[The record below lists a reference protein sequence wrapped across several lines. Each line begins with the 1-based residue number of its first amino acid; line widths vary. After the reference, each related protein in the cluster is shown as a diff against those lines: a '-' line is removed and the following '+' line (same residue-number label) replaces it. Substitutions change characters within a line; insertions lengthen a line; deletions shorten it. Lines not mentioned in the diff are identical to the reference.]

1 MQTLLQGLRY
11 GVRMLMKNFGFTLIA
26 VPSLALGIGAN
37 TAIFSAVN
45 AVLHQA
51 LPFPKPDR
59 LVMVSE
65 AQRLYRRAGYVGIK
79 RLALNVMTSV
89 ASKRTLHLFRYT
101 ASLALASILFVPA
114 SCESADNKHADA
126 KVTKAQSGWQ
136 DPSPHRVR
144 YVSVEKDVQL
154 EVLDWGGSGRG
165 IVLLAGSGYTA
176 HEYDDFAPKLTDHY
190 HVYGI
195 TRRGFGSSGFVAGKH
210 GIDLLGNDILAVIAM
225 LKLKRPILVG
235 HSFAGGELSSVATRY
250 PNRIAGLVYLDA
262 AYPVAF
268 DNGKGM
274 SMSEFQEIVRA
285 PIAPPPPEASDLTS
299 FRALQTYYERVYGI
313 RLPEGELR
321 QQWEAVPDGRVGK
334 RRSFPGS
341 STLMMG
347 LNKYTD
353 IPVPALVIFANPH
366 SLSPW
371 LNDNQDASVR
381 AAVKAYSSKFE
392 AFTRKQENAIRE
404 AVHTARVITLPGAN
418 HVVFMSNEADVIREM
433 RAFFTGLH

>member
-1 MQTLLQGLRY
+1 MQTLLQDLRY
-11 GVRMLMKNFGFTLIA
+11 GVRISMKNLGFTLIA
-26 VPSLALGIGAN
+26 ALSSALGIGAN
-37 TAIFSAVN
+37 TTIFRAVN
-45 AVLHQA
+45 AVLQQA

-65 AQRLYRRAGYVGIK
+65 VQRLYRLAGYVEIK

-89 ASKRTLHLFRYT
+89 ASKRIRHLFRYT
-101 ASLALASILFVPA
+101 ASLALASILFAPA
-114 SCESADNKHADA
+114 SCASADNKPPNA

-195 TRRGFGSSGFVAGKH
+195 TRRGFGSSGFVAGEY
-210 GIDLLGNDILAVIAM
+210 GIDLLGDDILAVIAM

-250 PNRIAGLVYLDA
+250 RDRIAGLVYLDA

-274 SMSEFQEIVRA
+274 SMSEFQEIVRP
-285 PIAPPPPEASDLTS
+285 PIAPPPPEAADLTS

-313 RLPEGELR
+313 RLPEAELR
-321 QQWEAVPDGRVGK
+321 QQWEAGPDGRVGK

-371 LNDNQDASVR
+371 LKDNQDASVR

-418 HVVFMSNEADVIREM
+418 HVVFMSNEADVIREV
-433 RAFFTGLH
+433 RAFFAGLH